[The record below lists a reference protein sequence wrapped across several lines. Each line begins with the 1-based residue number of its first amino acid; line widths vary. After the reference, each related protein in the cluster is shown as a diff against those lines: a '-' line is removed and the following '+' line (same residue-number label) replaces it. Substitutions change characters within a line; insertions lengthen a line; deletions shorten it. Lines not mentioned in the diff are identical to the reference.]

1 MMVVKKWWWGHLS
14 FKEAVGI
21 QLPPWLIQKRSWMW
35 NPFGGIQVKSFQ
47 IRGSFI
53 TSFLKQLHAFC
64 IEQVIISNN
73 SKLIYVQVK
82 DRISNFIFKHIQT
95 NQRFKRMMIGTHYQ
109 LYLHIVKSRTF
120 WCWQGT
126 I

>member
-1 MMVVKKWWWGHLS
+1 MIRTSLFQGSSGDSPSPLVNTKEIMM
-14 FKEAVGI
+14 
-21 QLPPWLIQKRSWMW
+21 Q

-47 IRGSFI
+47 IPGSFI
-53 TSFLKQLHAFC
+53 TSFLKQLYAFC

-82 DRISNFIFKHIQT
+82 DGISNFIFKHIQT
-95 NQRFKRMMIGTHYQ
+95 NQRFKRMMLGTHYQ

-120 WCWQGT
+120 
-126 I
+126 